1 MSTKTNYKR
10 VALVAVAELGLGVLT
25 SVAPANAAANATID
39 RDTYSYGSGFNVCAA
54 PTDDDAS
61 NFATYGNTR
70 QVGEVLS
77 TGSVTFTG
85 GGGTDIL
92 VDAGDTVTLT
102 ISGPAYWSSFTE
114 DGTTPATTTSTGS
127 GGLQIKSTYGSSA
140 VRLPTAATMS
150 FTGVGAVQVTIAL
163 TDVVSASSTVTS
175 TLETYTFTV
184 SSSCNKGTLSVAN
197 SFVRTVYADSDTTPA
212 SATKPSS
219 NTTDG
224 AVATDST
231 LAESAA
237 YLANGGTGYVA
248 ARAMDSSST
257 ALIITSS
264 ATWGA
269 TATNGAIVSLDG
281 SFSPASSAVYATSS
295 NGYALVYVKQGAA
308 NKDKAVE
315 TVVTITYNGT
325 ELGKRTLKFTGAPAK
340 ITIDSANA
348 GVGGSESDNALLASY
363 EITDAAGNLLTSNG
377 AGSTGA
383 TKNNAPVLATAGIV
397 VDPTQSQV
405 TAVSNISDEASGFQ
419 GAFGWTCGVGS
430 GSAKVYLYY
439 INAVTLAKI
448 ASNTHDA
455 ACAYG
460 VRKYEA
466 SLDKASYAPG
476 EIATLTITA
485 TDKNGKAVYD
495 YSGTAGAGA
504 DLGTLAKSPE
514 ITLPQ
519 MTAVSTPTWSNEF
532 VSGKKTY
539 KFTVGTTEGSYS
551 GIVNLPLH
559 NSSTY
564 GVAAKTVAY
573 KVAAASTGAVSNAD
587 VLKAIVS
594 LIASINKQIA
604 ALQKALL
611 KK

>member
-1 MSTKTNYKR
+1 M
-10 VALVAVAELGLGVLT
+10 
-25 SVAPANAAANATID
+25 
-39 RDTYSYGSGFNVCAA
+39 
-54 PTDDDAS
+54 
-61 NFATYGNTR
+61 
-70 QVGEVLS
+70 
-77 TGSVTFTG
+77 
-85 GGGTDIL
+85 
-92 VDAGDTVTLT
+92 
-102 ISGPAYWSSFTE
+102 
-114 DGTTPATTTSTGS
+114 
-127 GGLQIKSTYGSSA
+127 
-140 VRLPTAATMS
+140 TMS
-150 FTGVGAVQVTIAL
+150 FTGTGSVQVTIVL
-163 TDVVSASSTVTS
+163 TDVVSASSTVTT

-197 SFVRTVYADSDTTPA
+197 SFVRTVYADSDSSAPA
-212 SATKPSS
+212 SASKPST
-219 NTTDG
+219 NTTAG

-237 YLANGGTGYVA
+237 YLANGATGYVA

-269 TATNGAIVSLDG
+269 TATNGAIVSFDG

-295 NGYALVYVKQGAA
+295 NGYALVYVAQGAA
-308 NKDKAVE
+308 NKDKAVD

-325 ELGKRTLKFTGAPAK
+325 ELGKRTLKFTGAPVK

-348 GVGGSESDNALLASY
+348 GVGGSEADNALLAGY
-363 EITDAAGNLLTSNG
+363 EITDAAGNLLTSAG

-383 TKNNAPVLATAGIV
+383 TANNTPVLATAGIV

-405 TAVSNISDEASGFQ
+405 TAVSNISDEASGYN
-419 GAFGWTCGVGS
+419 GVFGWTCGVGS

-476 EIATLTITA
+476 EVATLTITA

-495 YSGTAGAGA
+495 YSGTAGAGE

-519 MTAVSTPTWSNEF
+519 MTAVSAPTWSDEF
-532 VSGKKTY
+532 AGGKKTY
-539 KFTVGTTEGSYS
+539 KFTVGTTEGSFS
-551 GIVNLPLH
+551 GIVNLPDH

-573 KVAAASTGAVSNAD
+573 KVAAAATGAVSNAD

-611 KK
+611 KR